1 VSKRR
6 YLLRRLVA
14 LGVLVL
20 VVGVLG
26 IGVSSVVGG
35 DDGGGDSADPT
46 DSVAVTG
53 TDVNGV
59 TTDPAPVTEPPVTA
73 PPVTDPPDTGPP
85 TAENKARV
93 LILGDSDAGTF
104 GPYLMSLL
112 EPNGVTESELFYKV
126 SSGLSRP
133 DFYDWPADLAVR
145 LPEEDPDILVV
156 TFGGNDAQDIL
167 IDGVSRPVDSDEW
180 RAEYGRRVGEV
191 MDMMIEGGRTLVW
204 VGIPN
209 ASEEGFTQRLEILR
223 DVTLAEIE
231 KRPGSVIYVDTWNR
245 FAGLSGGYADYVID
259 PRDGQGKN
267 VRASDGFH
275 LNVTGAEI
283 LALDIARVVEDELR
297 ARGAA
302 I

>member
-1 VSKRR
+1 MVRR
-6 YLLRRLVA
+6 IVALALLVA
-14 LGVLVL
+14 L
-20 VVGVLG
+20 VVGLG
-26 IGVSSVVGG
+26 VGISSVAGG
-35 DDGGGDSADPT
+35 DDGETAPVGTVATPT
-46 DSVAVTG
+46 
-53 TDVNGV
+53 
-59 TTDPAPVTEPPVTA
+59 APVTGVPVTDPPVTGVPVTE

-85 TAENKARV
+85 TPQDKAKV

-145 LPEEDPDILVV
+145 IPEEDPDILVV

-180 RAEYGRRVGEV
+180 RSEYGRRVGEV

>member
-1 VSKRR
+1 MSKQR
-6 YLLRRLVA
+6 YLVRRLVA
-14 LGVLVL
+14 LVLATL
-20 VVGVLG
+20 VVVGLGV
-26 IGVSSVVGG
+26 GVSSVVGG
-35 DDGGGDSADPT
+35 DDGETTPASTVAGPAAGDSVVDAST
-46 DSVAVTG
+46 
-53 TDVNGV
+53 
-59 TTDPAPVTEPPVTA
+59 PVTA
-73 PPVTDPPDTGPP
+73 PPITDPPVTDPPDTGPP
-85 TAENKARV
+85 TPENKAKV

-133 DFYDWPADLAVR
+133 DFYDWPADLALR
-145 LPEEDPDILVV
+145 IPEEDPDILVV

>member
-1 VSKRR
+1 VSPQR
-6 YLLRRLVA
+6 YLVRRLVA
-14 LGVLVL
+14 LGLLVL
-20 VVGVLG
+20 VVVGLGV
-26 IGVSSVVGG
+26 GVSSVVGG
-35 DDGGGDSADPT
+35 DDGGSSTDGSVPAVEVDSTAV
-46 DSVAVTG
+46 DSVPITAPAI
-53 TDVNGV
+53 
-59 TTDPAPVTEPPVTA
+59 TDPPA
-73 PPVTDPPDTGPP
+73 TDPPDTGPP
-85 TAENKARV
+85 TAENKAKV

-133 DFYDWPADLAVR
+133 DFYDWPADLATR
-145 LPEEDPDILVV
+145 IPEADPDILVV

-191 MDMMIEGGRTLVW
+191 MDTMIEGGRTLVW

>member
-1 VSKRR
+1 MSKQR
-6 YLLRRLVA
+6 YLVRRLV
-14 LGVLVL
+14 VLVL
-20 VVGVLG
+20 AALVVVGLG
-26 IGVSSVVGG
+26 VGVSSVVGG
-35 DDGGGDSADPT
+35 DDGETTPASTVAGPAAGDSVVDAST
-46 DSVAVTG
+46 
-53 TDVNGV
+53 
-59 TTDPAPVTEPPVTA
+59 PVTA
-73 PPVTDPPDTGPP
+73 PPITDPPVTDPPDTGPP
-85 TAENKARV
+85 TPENKAKV

-133 DFYDWPADLAVR
+133 DFYDWPADLALR
-145 LPEEDPDILVV
+145 IPEEDPDILVV

>member
-1 VSKRR
+1 MSKQR
-6 YLLRRLVA
+6 YLVRRLVA
-14 LGVLVL
+14 LVLAGL
-20 VVGVLG
+20 VVVGLGV
-26 IGVSSVVGG
+26 GVSSVVGG
-35 DDGGGDSADPT
+35 DDGETTPASTVAGPAAGDSVVDAST
-46 DSVAVTG
+46 
-53 TDVNGV
+53 
-59 TTDPAPVTEPPVTA
+59 PVTA
-73 PPVTDPPDTGPP
+73 PPITDPPVTDPPDTGPP
-85 TAENKARV
+85 TPENKAKV

-133 DFYDWPADLAVR
+133 DFYDWPADLALR
-145 LPEEDPDILVV
+145 IPEEDPDILVV

>member
-1 VSKRR
+1 VSKQR
-6 YLLRRLVA
+6 YMVRRLLTA
-14 LGVLVL
+14 GLAVL
-20 VVGVLG
+20 VVVTLG
-26 IGVSSVVGG
+26 AGVSSLL
-35 DDGGGDSADPT
+35 GGGEPIASTPESGAPAT
-46 DSVAVTG
+46 D
-53 TDVNGV
+53 
-59 TTDPAPVTEPPVTA
+59 
-73 PPVTDPPDTGPP
+73 PPVTDPSATEPSVTEPSTTEPPDTGPPDTGPP
-85 TAENKARV
+85 TPENKAKV

-112 EPNGVTESELFYKV
+112 EPNGVTDSDLFYKV

-133 DFYDWPADLAVR
+133 DFYDWPADLEVR

-167 IDGVSRPVDSDEW
+167 IDGASRPVDSDEW

-191 MDMMIEGGRTLVW
+191 MDMMTEGGRTLIW

-209 ASEEGFTQRLEILR
+209 ASEESFTKRLEILR

-231 KRPGSVIYVDTWNR
+231 KRPDSVIYVDTWNR
-245 FAGLSGGYADYVID
+245 FAGLSGGYADYVVD

-297 ARGAA
+297 SRGAD